1 MLRIADLLDF
11 HPYIWSIKHESTLG
25 CIIEVPMFVLKVCLY
40 DVEQL
45 SCTNSL
51 RRRLVPILNH
61 DSGLKEHISY
71 NQSIIEWRCAIDS
84 IIKLLF
90 FIMQQYDSNYW
101 FTMLFY
107 RFACWGNWYAFL
119 SSTLFSYKLLL
130 FSKLLPVFRQEYQ
143 RAQIKIKPEVLSAN
157 CLQT

>member
-1 MLRIADLLDF
+1 MKHQKRVDTWV
-11 HPYIWSIKHESTLG
+11 HNPGSIG
-25 CIIEVPMFVLKVCLY
+25 FVLKVRLY
-40 DVEQL
+40 NVEQL

-90 FIMQQYDSNYW
+90 FIMQQYDSNY
-101 FTMLFY
+101 
-107 RFACWGNWYAFL
+107 
-119 SSTLFSYKLLL
+119 
-130 FSKLLPVFRQEYQ
+130 
-143 RAQIKIKPEVLSAN
+143 
-157 CLQT
+157 